1 MIRRVKIIPP
11 RSHRAAIDE
20 VMDLQADMRSAV
32 LQGFRIVQYDETMVT
47 RTTIPKLDWSH
58 KFQNSEVDYSQLN
71 RDPIAIV
78 AAVSRERGL
87 ELAMQFPK
95 SVNVTKFKVFLD
107 ELRRINPYDNILLIG
122 DQLSVHRNHTVKS
135 RIDDLS
141 FRLSFT
147 PRYSP
152 DYNGIES
159 VFSMVKDNL
168 KRQRLYAIMN
178 NKRVNLN
185 YMISK
190 AFNELCPHKVAK
202 CVAKSLELLGI
213 DDLA

>member
-1 MIRRVKIIPP
+1 M
-11 RSHRAAIDE
+11 A
-20 VMDLQADMRSAV
+20 
-32 LQGFRIVQYDETMVT
+32 T

-58 KFQNSEVDYSQLN
+58 KYQNSEVDYSQLN

-135 RIDDLS
+135 RIDDLG

-159 VFSMVKDNL
+159 VFSMVKDNI
-168 KRQRLYAIMN
+168 KRQRLSAIVN

-190 AFNELCPHKVAK
+190 ALNELCPHKVAK
-202 CVAKSLELLGI
+202 CVA
-213 DDLA
+213 